1 MEHRHPYTARG
12 VLTALGKSAL
22 YVLFFL
28 GVQLLTGAIYAAI
41 AIAGSALR
49 PGGFD
54 PQSILDGADTATLL
68 ADFFIA
74 AGLLLWFKIRQTPL
88 SEAVCLRRCSGW
100 TVGFCSFA
108 GIVLYVLTDLA
119 LSLLPEAWMAA
130 YNADMSVLAST
141 GLNTFLTMAVL
152 GPLAE
157 ELTFRGV
164 IQTRL
169 ERAMPPWLA
178 LVLQA
183 AIFGLVLPDGS
194 GLWLPPPPHRQYPA
208 RLRRPRRLQRHER
221 SAGTVRRHRRRR
233 SRAGRHGGG
242 GRGGLRGVPQG
253 PVGLRTPGPRP
264 PRPHPVTAHIRKKE
278 NGFRRSLL
286 MRFFHFC
293 KKNPRYY
300 AASLLKSHKN
310 RCTLSL

>member
-108 GIVLYVLTDLA
+108 GIVLYVLTESGAVPPAGGVDGRVQRGYVRPGLHR
-119 LSLLPEAWMAA
+119 PEHVPDHGGA
-130 YNADMSVLAST
+130 
-141 GLNTFLTMAVL
+141 

-183 AIFGLVLPDGS
+183 AIFGLVHGTPIQMVYAFLM
-194 GLWLPPPPHRQYPA
+194 GLALRLPPPPHRQHPA

-242 GRGGLRGVPQG
+242 GRGGLRGVPARACSA
-253 PVGLRTPGPRP
+253 LRTPGPRP
-264 PRPHPVTAHIRKKE
+264 PRPDPVTAHIRKKE
-278 NGFRRSLL
+278 NGFRRSLYL
-286 MRFFHFC
+286 CDFSVFC
-293 KKNPRYY
+293 KK
-300 AASLLKSHKN
+300 
-310 RCTLSL
+310 TLDTMQPAY